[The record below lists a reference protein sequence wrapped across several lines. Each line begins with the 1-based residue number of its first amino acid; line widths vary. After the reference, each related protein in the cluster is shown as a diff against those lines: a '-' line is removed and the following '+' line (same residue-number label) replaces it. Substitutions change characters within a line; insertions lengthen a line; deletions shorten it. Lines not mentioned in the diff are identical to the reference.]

1 MDDKIKVVYNWIGP
15 RGPVWNTEV
24 PNIFTLA
31 NASEQGRID
40 SSFFNVDS
48 TWLQLFSNN
57 TDMFD
62 MYPSVSIR
70 VDDDRPFIIPFTL
83 FWRIEFTHYFCGRTG
98 LLEFAHTP
106 QHLINL
112 VKHRNGYIL
121 IDHGVEAFMSDHQL
135 SSMHGYFKGI
145 HQMPLHKI
153 IYLTGAVNSK
163 QLYSDY
169 CMRHNIPDTVNDRLT
184 IMPYASGGY
193 IFKPHI
199 QNRSD
204 EPTYNTDTVPE
215 KLFLSWNRRFRDHRI
230 ELALHLEQLNLVEKS
245 YISFSKTHVENHND
259 SFLSRAN
266 GVLASNKYANEAINV
281 EVVNRFDNRLPL
293 VLDNEHDIVQ
303 MCGDHDHRSR
313 PYYQN
318 SLVSLVTETTFADSA
333 VALTEK
339 SFKPFKE
346 KHPFILVA
354 GAGALNY
361 LRTLGFKTFSEF
373 WPESYDSP
381 GLSPDERMKR
391 IRSVLKIISSWDH
404 DQILTFKQKVKPILE
419 HNFNQLKNLS
429 VNMLLDDVVK
439 IVRKDIK

>member
-57 TDMFD
+57 TDVFD
-62 MYPSVSIR
+62 MYPSISIT
-70 VDDDRPFIIPFTL
+70 VDDTRPFIIPFTL
-83 FWRIEFTHYFCGRTG
+83 FWRIEFSSYFCGRTG

-112 VKHRNGYIL
+112 VKYKNGYIL
-121 IDHGVEAFMSDHQL
+121 IDHGVEAFMSDQHI

-145 HQMPLHKI
+145 HQIPLHKI

-163 QLYSDY
+163 QLYPDY
-169 CMRHNIPDTVNDRLT
+169 CTRHNIPDTINDRLT

-199 QNRSD
+199 QNSSD
-204 EPTYNTDTVPE
+204 EPIYNTDTVPE

-259 SFLSRAN
+259 TFSERAKR
-266 GVLASNKYANEAINV
+266 VLVTNKYANEAINE
-281 EVVNRFDNRLPL
+281 EVAKRFDDRLPL
-293 VLDNEHDIVQ
+293 ILDNEHDIVQ
-303 MCGDHDHRSR
+303 MCGDSDHRSR

-318 SLVSLVTETTFADSA
+318 SLVSLVTETTFSESS

-354 GAGALNY
+354 GAGAVNY
-361 LRTLGFKTFSEF
+361 LKDLGFKTFGEF
-373 WPESYDSP
+373 WPESYDSWE
-381 GLSPDERMKR
+381 LSPDERMKR
-391 IRSVLKIISSWDH
+391 IRSVLRIIESWDH

-419 HNFNQLKNLS
+419 HNFNHLKNLS
-429 VNMLLDDVVK
+429 VNTLLADIVSL
-439 IVRKDIK
+439 VRKDIK